1 MMQSR
6 NTKACR
12 SKTFN
17 EIAKITLFFVLL
29 PNFSLEGIKVFKKI
43 LGTGAA
49 RAINVLTQL
58 ATLIM
63 GTKCLGAA
71 EWGKAFIA
79 QTDITFL
86 LIGIELIAGSGLV
99 YFTPRK
105 KLATLMKVSY
115 GWIAFVMLIYLLLF
129 NILHFFPNFY
139 HAIVPESYAW
149 LVLLMTFVYSLH
161 EFNLNHFL
169 GKEKVATYNWL
180 FLIQIL
186 TQVTMMAVLIFT
198 LNIKTG
204 KALLYSQLCGYS
216 LATLVGWGFLFPT
229 LKREGSEPWRSCLKE
244 MLHYGAFMQLSTL
257 VSTLNKRLSL
267 YLLNTHCDEKS
278 IGVYASGTQV
288 TEGVNIV
295 GQSIGLVEFSALSNT
310 EKEQRASLLTLR
322 FMKLSVLLTF
332 TALLVICLLPT
343 SFFEWVFSGEF
354 SDIHTV
360 ILLIAPG
367 IVFFSAH
374 TVLANYFSGTG
385 KPKYNLYA
393 SLIGLSVTL
402 VSAFILIPWIGI
414 RGAAITTTLT
424 YSALFVY
431 QWIVFHHLTGSRLR
445 ELVPIREDWEWLRAE
460 IKGLL

>member
-1 MMQSR
+1 M
-6 NTKACR
+6 
-12 SKTFN
+12 
-17 EIAKITLFFVLL
+17 
-29 PNFSLEGIKVFKKI
+29 FKKI

-49 RAINVLTQL
+49 RAVNVLTQL

-99 YFTPRK
+99 YFAPRK
-105 KLATLMKVSY
+105 KLATLMKISY
-115 GWIAFVMLIYLLLF
+115 GWIGVVMLFYALLF
-129 NILHFFPNFY
+129 SALHFFPVFF
-139 HAIVPESYAW
+139 HTIVPEGYAW

-169 GKEKVATYNWL
+169 GKEKVSTYNWL
-180 FLIQIL
+180 FIIQIL
-186 TQVTMMAVLIFT
+186 TQVTMMTVLIFALDLRT
-198 LNIKTG
+198 A
-204 KALLYSQLCGYS
+204 KALLYSQLSGYS
-216 LATLVGWGFLFPT
+216 LATLIGWILLFPT
-229 LKREGSEPWRSCLKE
+229 LKRESREPLKDSLKE

-267 YLLNTHCDEKS
+267 YLLNIHCDERS

-295 GQSIGLVEFSALSNT
+295 SQSIGLVEFSALSNT
-310 EKEQRASLLTLR
+310 ENKQRASQLTMR

-332 TALLVICLLPT
+332 TAMLVICLLPST
-343 SFFEWVFSGEF
+343 FFEWLFSGEF
-354 SDIHTV
+354 ADVRPV
-360 ILLIAPG
+360 ILLMAPG

-374 TVLANYFSGTG
+374 TVLSNYFSGMG
-385 KPKYNLYA
+385 KPKYNLFA

-402 VSAFILIPWIGI
+402 ISAFILISTLGI
-414 RGAAITTTLT
+414 LGAAITTTLT
-424 YSALFVY
+424 YTALFVY
-431 QWIVFHHLTGSRLR
+431 QWIVFHKQTGSRLVQ
-445 ELVPIREDWEWLRAE
+445 LIPNKEDWGWVKTTMKSLF
-460 IKGLL
+460 

>member
-1 MMQSR
+1 M
-6 NTKACR
+6 
-12 SKTFN
+12 
-17 EIAKITLFFVLL
+17 
-29 PNFSLEGIKVFKKI
+29 FKKI

-49 RAINVLTQL
+49 RAVNVLTQL

-99 YFTPRK
+99 YFAPRK
-105 KLATLMKVSY
+105 KLATLMKISY
-115 GWIAFVMLIYLLLF
+115 GWIGVVMLFYVLLF
-129 NILHFFPNFY
+129 FALYFFPGFF
-139 HAIVPESYAW
+139 HTIVPEGYAW

-169 GKEKVATYNWL
+169 GKEKVSTYNWL
-180 FLIQIL
+180 FIIQIL
-186 TQVTMMAVLIFT
+186 TQVTMMAVLIFALDIRT
-198 LNIKTG
+198 A
-204 KALLYSQLCGYS
+204 KALLYSQLSGYS
-216 LATLVGWGFLFPT
+216 LATLIGWILLFPT
-229 LKREGSEPWRSCLKE
+229 LKHEGKEPLKDSLKA

-267 YLLNTHCDEKS
+267 YLLNIHCDERS

-295 GQSIGLVEFSALSNT
+295 SQSIGLVEFSALSNT
-310 EKEQRASLLTLR
+310 ENKQRVSQLTLR
-322 FMKLSVLLTF
+322 FMKLSVLLTLF
-332 TALLVICLLPT
+332 VMLVICLLP
-343 SFFEWVFSGEF
+343 SAFFAWLFSGEF
-354 SDIHTV
+354 ADIRPV
-360 ILLIAPG
+360 ILLMAPG

-393 SLIGLSVTL
+393 SLIGLSVTMI
-402 VSAFILIPWIGI
+402 SAFILIPTLGI
-414 RGAAITTTLT
+414 QGAAITTTLT
-424 YSALFVY
+424 YTALFVY
-431 QWIVFHHLTGSRLR
+431 QWIVFHKQTGSRL
-445 ELVPIREDWEWLRAE
+445 LQLIPNKEDWEWVKTTV
-460 IKGLL
+460 KGIF

>member
-1 MMQSR
+1 M
-6 NTKACR
+6 
-12 SKTFN
+12 
-17 EIAKITLFFVLL
+17 
-29 PNFSLEGIKVFKKI
+29 FKKL

-49 RAINVLTQL
+49 RAVNVLTQL

-63 GTKCLGAA
+63 GTKFLGAA

-105 KLATLMKVSY
+105 KLSTLITISY
-115 GWIAFVMLIYLLLF
+115 GWIAFVMLLYILLF
-129 NILHFFPNFY
+129 KVLSFFPSFY
-139 HAIVPESYAW
+139 HNIVPEGYAW

-169 GKEKVATYNWL
+169 GKEKVNIFNWL

-186 TQVTMMAVLIFT
+186 TQVTTMAVLIFILDLRT
-198 LNIKTG
+198 AG
-204 KALLYSQLCGYS
+204 ALLYSQLCGYS
-216 LATLVGWGFLFPT
+216 LATLVGWVLLFPS
-229 LKREGSEPWRSCLKE
+229 LKRDEREPLIESMKE

-267 YLLNTHCDEKS
+267 YLLKTHCDEKS
-278 IGVYASGTQV
+278 LGVYASGTQV
-288 TEGVNIV
+288 TEGVNII
-295 GQSIGLVEFSALSNT
+295 GTSIGLVEFSALSNT
-310 EKEQRASLLTLR
+310 EKAQRASQLTLR
-322 FMKLSVLLTF
+322 FMKLSILLTF
-332 TALLVICLLPT
+332 TALLLICLLPT
-343 SFFEWVFSGEF
+343 SFFEWLFSGEF
-354 SDIHTV
+354 SDIRTV
-360 ILLIAPG
+360 ILLMAPG

-402 VSAFILIPWIGI
+402 VSAFILIPWLGI
-414 RGAAITTTLT
+414 RGAAITTTMT
-424 YSALFVY
+424 YLVLFIY
-431 QWIVFHHLTGSRLR
+431 QWIVFHRHTGSRLVQ
-445 ELVPIREDWEWLRAE
+445 LVPNREDWDWLRTE
-460 IKGLL
+460 IKGLI

>member
-1 MMQSR
+1 M
-6 NTKACR
+6 
-12 SKTFN
+12 
-17 EIAKITLFFVLL
+17 V
-29 PNFSLEGIKVFKKI
+29 
-43 LGTGAA
+43 
-49 RAINVLTQL
+49 NVLTQL

-63 GTKCLGAA
+63 GTKFLGAA

-86 LIGIELIAGSGLV
+86 LIGIELVAGSGLV

-105 KLATLMKVSY
+105 KLNTLMTISY
-115 GWIAFVMLIYLLLF
+115 GWIGVVMLVYVLLF
-129 NILHFFPNFY
+129 QAFSFFPTFY
-139 HAIVPESYAW
+139 HYIVPEGYAW
-149 LVLLMTFVYSLH
+149 LVLLMTFIFSLH

-186 TQVTMMAVLIFT
+186 TQVTMMAVLIFALDVRT
-198 LNIKTG
+198 A
-204 KALLYSQLCGYS
+204 KALLYSQLCGYT
-216 LATLVGWGFLFPT
+216 LATLIGWVLLLPSIRREEREP
-229 LKREGSEPWRSCLKE
+229 LKDSMKE

-257 VSTLNKRLSL
+257 VSTLNKRMSL
-267 YLLNTHCDEKS
+267 YLLKTHCDERS

-288 TEGVNIV
+288 TEGVNII
-295 GQSIGLVEFSALSNT
+295 GQSIGLVEFSTLSNT
-310 EKEQRASLLTLR
+310 EKTERTSQLTLR

-332 TALLVICLLPT
+332 TTLLVICLLPS
-343 SFFEWVFSGEF
+343 SFFEWLFSGEF
-354 SDIHTV
+354 SDIRPV
-360 ILLIAPG
+360 ILLMAPG

-402 VSAFILIPWIGI
+402 VSAFIMIPCLGI

-424 YSALFVY
+424 YTALFVY
-431 QWIVFHHLTGSRLR
+431 QWIVFHKQTRSRLSQ
-445 ELVPIREDWEWLRAE
+445 LVPNKGDWEWVKTT
-460 IKGLL
+460 IKSLF

>member
-1 MMQSR
+1 M
-6 NTKACR
+6 
-12 SKTFN
+12 
-17 EIAKITLFFVLL
+17 
-29 PNFSLEGIKVFKKI
+29 FKRI

-49 RAINVLTQL
+49 RAVNVLTQL

-63 GTKCLGAA
+63 GTRCLGAA

-105 KLATLMKVSY
+105 KLVTLMKISY

-129 NILHFFPNFY
+129 NVLHFFPNFY
-139 HAIVPESYAW
+139 HTIVPEGYAW

-186 TQVTMMAVLIFT
+186 TQVSMMAVLIFA
-198 LNIKTG
+198 LNIRTAR
-204 KALLYSQLCGYS
+204 ALLYSQLCGYS
-216 LATLVGWGFLFPT
+216 LATLIGWMLLFPN
-229 LKREGSEPWRSCLKE
+229 LKHEEREPLKGSLKE
-244 MLHYGAFMQLSTL
+244 MLHYGAFLQLSAL

-267 YLLNTHCDEKS
+267 YLLKTHCDERS

-288 TEGVNIV
+288 TEGINIV

-310 EKEQRASLLTLR
+310 ENKHRASQLTLR

-332 TALLVICLLPT
+332 TALSVICLLPT
-343 SFFEWVFSGEF
+343 AFFEWLFSGEF
-354 SDIHTV
+354 SDIRTV
-360 ILLIAPG
+360 ILLMAPG

-374 TVLANYFSGTG
+374 TILANYFSGTG

-402 VSAFILIPWIGI
+402 VSAFVLIPLLGI
-414 RGAAITTTLT
+414 RGAAITTSLT
-424 YSALFVY
+424 YTALFVY
-431 QWIVFHHLTGSRLR
+431 HWIVFHKHTGSRLGQ
-445 ELVPIREDWEWLRAE
+445 LIPNREDWEWVKTTVKSLF
-460 IKGLL
+460 

>member
-1 MMQSR
+1 M
-6 NTKACR
+6 
-12 SKTFN
+12 
-17 EIAKITLFFVLL
+17 
-29 PNFSLEGIKVFKKI
+29 FKKI

-49 RAINVLTQL
+49 RAVNVLTQL

-63 GTKCLGAA
+63 GTKFLGAA

-105 KLATLMKVSY
+105 KLATLMKISY
-115 GWIAFVMLIYLLLF
+115 GWIAFVMVIYLLLF
-129 NILHFFPNFY
+129 NVLYFFPDFY
-139 HAIVPESYAW
+139 HTIVPEGYAW

-180 FLIQIL
+180 FLIQII
-186 TQVTMMAVLIFT
+186 TQVSMMAILIFAMDLRT
-198 LNIKTG
+198 A

-216 LATLVGWGFLFPT
+216 LATLVGWILLFPN
-229 LKREGSEPWRSCLKE
+229 LKREEREPLKDSLKE

-267 YLLNTHCDEKS
+267 YLLKTHCDERS
-278 IGVYASGTQV
+278 LGVYASGTQV

-310 EKEQRASLLTLR
+310 ENKRRASQLTLR
-322 FMKLSVLLTF
+322 FMKLSILLTF

-343 SFFEWVFSGEF
+343 RFFEWIFSGEF

-431 QWIVFHHLTGSRLR
+431 QWIVFHKQTGCRLVQ
-445 ELVPIREDWEWLRAE
+445 LIPNREDWEWVKDE
-460 IKGLL
+460 IGAILKKS

>member
-1 MMQSR
+1 M
-6 NTKACR
+6 
-12 SKTFN
+12 
-17 EIAKITLFFVLL
+17 
-29 PNFSLEGIKVFKKI
+29 FKKI

-49 RAINVLTQL
+49 RAVNVLTQM

-63 GTKCLGAA
+63 GTKFLGAA

-86 LIGIELIAGSGLV
+86 LIGVELVAGNGLV

-105 KLATLMKVSY
+105 KLATLMKISY
-115 GWIAFVMLIYLLLF
+115 GWIAFVMLVYLLLF
-129 NILHFFPNFY
+129 NILRLFPNFY
-139 HAIVPESYAW
+139 HTIVPEGYAW

-169 GKEKVATYNWL
+169 GKEKVSIFNWL
-180 FLIQIL
+180 FLTQIL
-186 TQVTMMAVLIFT
+186 TQVTMMAVFIFV
-198 LNIKTG
+198 LNLRTA
-204 KALLYSQLCGYS
+204 KALLYSQLCGYTLAS
-216 LATLVGWGFLFPT
+216 LIGWLVLFPT
-229 LKREGSEPWRSCLKE
+229 LKREGGDSLKSTWKE
-244 MLHYGAFMQLSTL
+244 MFHYGAFLQLSTL

-267 YLLNTHCDEKS
+267 YLLKTHCDEKS
-278 IGVYASGTQV
+278 LGVYASGTQV
-288 TEGVNIV
+288 TEGVNII

-310 EKEQRASLLTLR
+310 ENKQRASQLTLR
-322 FMKLSVLLTF
+322 FMKLSTILTF

-343 SFFEWVFSGEF
+343 KFFEWIFSGEF
-354 SDIHTV
+354 GDIHTV

-402 VSAFILIPWIGI
+402 VSAFILIPWLGI
-414 RGAAITTTLT
+414 RGAAITTSLT
-424 YSALFVY
+424 YTALFVY
-431 QWIVFHHLTGSRLR
+431 QWIVFRKLTGSRLGQ
-445 ELVPIREDWEWLRAE
+445 LVPKREDWQWLIAE
-460 IKGLL
+460 IKGVF

>member
-1 MMQSR
+1 M
-6 NTKACR
+6 
-12 SKTFN
+12 
-17 EIAKITLFFVLL
+17 
-29 PNFSLEGIKVFKKI
+29 FKKI

-49 RAINVLTQL
+49 RAVNVLTQL

-86 LIGIELIAGSGLV
+86 LIGIELIAVSGLV

-105 KLATLMKVSY
+105 KLNTLMTISY
-115 GWIAFVMLIYLLLF
+115 GWIAFVMLVYLLLF
-129 NILHFFPNFY
+129 NILHFFPKFFY
-139 HAIVPESYAW
+139 TIVPEGYAW

-169 GKEKVATYNWL
+169 GKEKVAIYNWL

-186 TQVTMMAVLIFT
+186 TQVTIMAVLIFVLDLRT
-198 LNIKTG
+198 A

-216 LATLVGWGFLFPT
+216 LAALIGWILLFPS
-229 LKREGSEPWRSCLKE
+229 LKREGREPIKSTWKE
-244 MLHYGAFMQLSTL
+244 MFHYGAFLQLSTL

-267 YLLNTHCDEKS
+267 YMLKTHCDERS
-278 IGVYASGTQV
+278 LGVYASGTQV
-288 TEGVNIV
+288 TEGVNII
-295 GQSIGLVEFSALSNT
+295 GMSIGLVEFSALSNT
-310 EKEQRASLLTLR
+310 ENKQRAAQLTLR
-322 FMKLSVLLTF
+322 FMKLSIMLTF

-343 SFFEWVFSGEF
+343 AFFEWIFSGEF
-354 SDIHTV
+354 TDIRPV
-360 ILLIAPG
+360 ILLMAPG

-374 TVLANYFSGTG
+374 NILANYFSGTG

-402 VSAFILIPWIGI
+402 VSAFVLIPLLGI
-414 RGAAITTTLT
+414 RGAAITTSLT
-424 YSALFVY
+424 YMALFVY
-431 QWIVFHHLTGSRLR
+431 QWVVFHKQTGSQLSQLIPEKEDFSWLKAELR
-445 ELVPIREDWEWLRAE
+445 GFFGNKSETNLS
-460 IKGLL
+460 

>member
-1 MMQSR
+1 M
-6 NTKACR
+6 
-12 SKTFN
+12 
-17 EIAKITLFFVLL
+17 
-29 PNFSLEGIKVFKKI
+29 FKKI

-49 RAINVLTQL
+49 RAVNVLTQL

-105 KLATLMKVSY
+105 KLNTLMKISY
-115 GWIAFVMLIYLLLF
+115 GWIAFVMLLYLLLF
-129 NILHFFPNFY
+129 QVFSLFPTFY
-139 HAIVPESYAW
+139 HNIVPEGYAW
-149 LVLLMTFVYSLH
+149 LVLLMTAIYSLH

-169 GKEKVATYNWL
+169 GKEKIATYNWL

-186 TQVTMMAVLIFT
+186 TQVTMMTVFIFT
-198 LNIKTG
+198 LNLRTA

-216 LATLVGWGFLFPT
+216 LATLIGWILLFPN
-229 LKREGSEPWRSCLKE
+229 LKREEHEPMIDTIKE

-267 YLLNTHCDEKS
+267 YLLKTHCDERA

-295 GQSIGLVEFSALSNT
+295 GYSIGLVEFSALSNT
-310 EKEQRASLLTLR
+310 ENDRRASQLTLR
-322 FMKLSVLLTF
+322 FMKIAILLTF
-332 TALLVICLLPT
+332 TALVIICLLPI

-354 SDIHTV
+354 ADIRPI
-360 ILLIAPG
+360 ILLMSPG

-374 TVLANYFSGTG
+374 TVLANYFSGNG

-393 SLIGLSVTL
+393 SLIGLSVTI
-402 VSAFILIPWIGI
+402 VSAFIMIPWLGI
-414 RGAAITTTLT
+414 RGAAVTTTLT
-424 YSALFVY
+424 YLALFVY
-431 QWIVFHHLTGSRLR
+431 QWIVFHKQTGSRLKHLIPNK
-445 ELVPIREDWEWLRAE
+445 EYWEWVKTTVQG
-460 IKGLL
+460 IF

>member
-1 MMQSR
+1 M
-6 NTKACR
+6 
-12 SKTFN
+12 
-17 EIAKITLFFVLL
+17 
-29 PNFSLEGIKVFKKI
+29 FKKI

-49 RAINVLTQL
+49 RAVNVLTQL

-63 GTKCLGAA
+63 GTRYLGAA

-105 KLATLMKVSY
+105 KTATLMKISY

-129 NILHFFPNFY
+129 NILHFCPNFY
-139 HAIVPESYAW
+139 HTIVPEGYAL
-149 LVLLMTFVYSLH
+149 LVLLMTFIYSLH

-180 FLIQIL
+180 FLIQII
-186 TQVTMMAVLIFT
+186 TQVSMMAVLIFA
-198 LNIKTG
+198 LNIRTA

-216 LATLVGWGFLFPT
+216 LAALVGWVLLYPS
-229 LKREGSEPWRSCLKE
+229 LKREGNEPWRSSLKE

-295 GQSIGLVEFSALSNT
+295 GQSIGLVEFSTLSNT
-310 EKEQRASLLTLR
+310 ENNQRASQLTLR
-322 FMKLSVLLTF
+322 FIKLSVLLTF
-332 TALLVICLLPT
+332 TALLIICLFPT
-343 SFFEWVFSGEF
+343 SFFEWLFSGEF
-354 SDIHTV
+354 SDIRTV

-402 VSAFILIPWIGI
+402 VSAFVLIPMLGI

-424 YSALFVY
+424 YTTLFVY
-431 QWIVFHHLTGSRLR
+431 QWIVFHKHTGCRIIQLIPNR
-445 ELVPIREDWEWLRAE
+445 QDWEWVKDE
-460 IKGLL
+460 IGTLLKKS

>member
-1 MMQSR
+1 M
-6 NTKACR
+6 
-12 SKTFN
+12 
-17 EIAKITLFFVLL
+17 
-29 PNFSLEGIKVFKKI
+29 FKKI

-49 RAINVLTQL
+49 RAVNVLTQL

-99 YFTPRK
+99 YFSSRK
-105 KLATLMKVSY
+105 KLTTLMEISY
-115 GWIAFVMLIYLLLF
+115 GWIAFVMVVYLLLF
-129 NILHFFPNFY
+129 GVFHFFPSFY
-139 HAIVPESYAW
+139 HTIVPEGYAW

-169 GKEKVATYNWL
+169 GKEKISTYNWL

-186 TQVTMMAVLIFT
+186 TQVTMMAVLIFALDLRT
-198 LNIKTG
+198 A
-204 KALLYSQLCGYS
+204 KALLYSQLSGYS
-216 LATLVGWGFLFPT
+216 LATLIGWILLFPT
-229 LKREGSEPWRSCLKE
+229 LKRENREPLKDSMKE

-267 YLLNTHCDEKS
+267 YLLKTHCDEKS

-295 GQSIGLVEFSALSNT
+295 GYSIGLVEFSALSNT
-310 EKEQRASLLTLR
+310 ENKQRASQLTLR
-322 FMKLSVLLTF
+322 FMKLSILLTF

-343 SFFEWVFSGEF
+343 TFFEWVFSGEF
-354 SDIHTV
+354 SDIRPV
-360 ILLIAPG
+360 ILLMAPG

-374 TVLANYFSGTG
+374 TVLANFFSGTG

-393 SLIGLSVTL
+393 SLVGLSVTL
-402 VSAFILIPWIGI
+402 VSAFILIPWLGI

-424 YSALFVY
+424 YTALFVY
-431 QWIVFHHLTGSRLR
+431 QWIVFHKQTGSRL
-445 ELVPIREDWEWLRAE
+445 LQLIPNKEDWVWVKTTV
-460 IKGLL
+460 KGIF

>member
-1 MMQSR
+1 M
-6 NTKACR
+6 
-12 SKTFN
+12 
-17 EIAKITLFFVLL
+17 
-29 PNFSLEGIKVFKKI
+29 FKKI

-49 RAINVLTQL
+49 KAVNVLTQL

-63 GTKCLGAA
+63 GTRFLGAA

-105 KLATLMKVSY
+105 KLATLMKISY
-115 GWIAFVMLIYLLLF
+115 GWIVVVMLAYLLLF
-129 NILHFFPNFY
+129 SILHLFPGFY
-139 HAIVPESYAW
+139 HTIVPEGYAW
-149 LVLLMTFVYSLH
+149 LVLLMTFIYSLH
-161 EFNLNHFL
+161 EFNLNHYL

-186 TQVTMMAVLIFT
+186 TQVSIMAVLIFG
-198 LNIKTG
+198 LNIRTA
-204 KALLYSQLCGYS
+204 KALLYSQLSGYS
-216 LATLVGWGFLFPT
+216 LATLVGWVLLFPT
-229 LKREGSEPWRSCLKE
+229 LRKEGKEPLKSSFKE
-244 MLHYGAFMQLSTL
+244 LFHYGAFMQLSTL

-267 YLLNTHCDEKS
+267 YLLNTHCNEKS

-310 EKEQRASLLTLR
+310 EKQQRASLLTMR
-322 FMKLSVLLTF
+322 FMKLAVLLTF

-343 SFFEWVFSGEF
+343 SFFEWLFSGEF
-354 SDIHTV
+354 SDIRPV

-393 SLIGLSVTL
+393 SLIGFTVTL
-402 VSAFILIPWIGI
+402 ISAFLLIPLLGI
-414 RGAAITTTLT
+414 RGAAITTSLT
-424 YSALFVY
+424 YTALFVF
-431 QWIVFHHLTGSRLR
+431 QWVVFHKQTGSRLR
-445 ELVPIREDWEWLRAE
+445 QLIPEKEDFSWLKAELRGIFGNKSDTNLS
-460 IKGLL
+460 

>member
-1 MMQSR
+1 M
-6 NTKACR
+6 
-12 SKTFN
+12 
-17 EIAKITLFFVLL
+17 
-29 PNFSLEGIKVFKKI
+29 FKKI
-43 LGTGAA
+43 IGTGAA
-49 RAINVLTQL
+49 RAVNVLTQL

-63 GTKCLGAA
+63 GTKFLGAA

-105 KLATLMKVSY
+105 RINTLMRVSY
-115 GWIAFVMLIYLLLF
+115 GWIAFVMAIYLLIF
-129 NILHFFPNFY
+129 NILHFFPQFY
-139 HAIVPESYAW
+139 HTIVPEGYAK

-169 GKEKVATYNWL
+169 GKEKVGIFNWL

-186 TQVTMMAVLIFT
+186 TQVAMMAVFIFALDLRT
-198 LNIKTG
+198 AR
-204 KALLYSQLCGYS
+204 ALLYSQLCGYS
-216 LATLVGWGFLFPT
+216 LATLIGWILLFPS
-229 LKREGSEPWRSCLKE
+229 LKREEREPLKDSLKE

-267 YLLNTHCDEKS
+267 YLLNTHCDGRS

-295 GQSIGLVEFSALSNT
+295 SQSIGLVAFSALSNT
-310 EKEQRASLLTLR
+310 EKAERISQLTLR
-322 FMKLSVLLTF
+322 FIKVSILLTF
-332 TALLVICLLPT
+332 MALLVICLLPT
-343 SFFEWVFSGEF
+343 SFFEWLFSGEF
-354 SDIHTV
+354 SDIRTV
-360 ILLIAPG
+360 ILLMAPG

-402 VSAFILIPWIGI
+402 VSAFVLIPLWGI
-414 RGAAITTTLT
+414 RGAAITTSMT
-424 YSALFVY
+424 YTALFVY
-431 QWIVFHHLTGSRLR
+431 QWTVFHKHTGSRLWQ
-445 ELVPIREDWEWLRAE
+445 LVPNKDDWGWVKSTVKS
-460 IKGLL
+460 IF